1 MLREA
6 LKKGKSVILEVLT
19 PRGPNLRKFL
29 EFTEKMWETGIDAFS
44 VTDMPLGKVRMAPWA
59 SAHFLLERNM
69 DVLMHFTR
77 TTRNM
82 IRIQSDLLGS
92 HALGIRNLL
101 ILSGDD
107 PTHGDHPNTTR
118 INDINII
125 DLIKLTKSLNNG
137 KDLGGRKINPSTDF
151 YVGAVFNH
159 RDSTDIAK
167 AKEKIK
173 AGADFLVSQ
182 PVFDSKEIESAI
194 HELNDKTKLVLS
206 VVFFKNEKQFRIFSQ
221 VPGVNIPEKYSKD
234 LEGKDDEY
242 VQHYTLSKVLE
253 IVSELKNQVDGFYIV
268 GIVRDFEGVRRLV
281 EIAKTD

>member
-1 MLREA
+1 LREA
-6 LKKGKSVILEVLT
+6 LEKGKGVILEVLT

-29 EFTEKMWETGIDAFS
+29 DFTEEMWKTGIDAFS

-59 SAHFLLERNM
+59 GAHFLLERNM

-92 HALGIRNLL
+92 YALGVRNLL

-107 PTHGDHPNTTR
+107 PKHGDYPDTTR
-118 INDINII
+118 VNDISII

-137 KDLGGRKINPSTDF
+137 RDLGGRAIKPSTDF

-159 RDSTDIAK
+159 KDANDLRK
-167 AKEKIK
+167 AMEKVE

-182 PVFDSKEIESAI
+182 PVFEIEEIKDVIDEMNS
-194 HELNDKTKLVLS
+194 KVKLVLS
-206 VVFFKNEKQFRIFSQ
+206 VVFFKSEKQFRIFSQ
-221 VPGVNIPEKYSKD
+221 VPGVNIPERYLKD
-234 LEGKDDEY
+234 LEGKNDDY
-242 VQHYTLSKVLE
+242 VRDYTLSKALE
-253 IVSELKNQVDGFYIV
+253 IVERLKGKVNGFYIV
-268 GIVRDFEGVRRLV
+268 GIVRDIEGVRRLV
-281 EIAKTD
+281 EVAKGN